1 MQTNLATIA
10 NGASLSDAVVLN
22 GQTLVAIAMP
32 AAWTAATLSFQ
43 VSYDGGT
50 TYQEM
55 FDTAGAAISYTV
67 GAAQFHAVD
76 PVLWFGVHR
85 LKVRS
90 GTAGAAVNQGAARVI
105 NLITRMADNP

>member
-1 MQTNLATIA
+1 MQTNQATIA
-10 NGASLSDAVVLN
+10 NGASLSGEVVLN

-32 AAWTAATLSFQ
+32 ASWTVATLSFQ

-55 FDTAGAAISYTV
+55 FDTAGAAISFTV
-67 GAAQFHAVD
+67 AANQFHAVD
-76 PVLWFGVHR
+76 PNLWFGVHR
-85 LKVRS
+85 LKARS
-90 GTAGAAVNQGAARVI
+90 GTAALAVNQGGARVI